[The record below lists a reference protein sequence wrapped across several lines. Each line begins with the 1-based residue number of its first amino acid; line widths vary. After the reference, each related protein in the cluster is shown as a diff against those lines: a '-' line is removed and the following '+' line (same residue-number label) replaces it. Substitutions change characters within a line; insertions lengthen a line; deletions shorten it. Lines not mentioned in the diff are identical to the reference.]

1 MQLEVGTILTGKVTG
16 ITKYGV
22 FVDLGSGKSGMVHI
36 SEVAST
42 YVKEIR
48 DYVTDGQEIKVKVL
62 SISEDGKISLSMKQ
76 AAPAPAKTAA
86 AAGSSYRQ
94 RQQGTGHS
102 GSQSSYSDNRQ
113 SAPAAPQSFDDML
126 SKFMQTSDEK
136 ISSLRKSNGD
146 RRTSRRGSK

>member
-76 AAPAPAKTAA
+76 AAPVQAKTPA
-86 AAGSSYRQ
+86 AAGAPSRGQGPRGNSGYR
-94 RQQGTGHS
+94 S
-102 GSQSSYSDNRQ
+102 ESQQ
-113 SAPAAPQSFDDML
+113 SAPAAPASFDDML
-126 SKFMQTSDEK
+126 SRFMQSSDEK
-136 ISSLRKSNGD
+136 ISTLRRGNGD
-146 RRTSRRGSK
+146 RRGSRRGNSH